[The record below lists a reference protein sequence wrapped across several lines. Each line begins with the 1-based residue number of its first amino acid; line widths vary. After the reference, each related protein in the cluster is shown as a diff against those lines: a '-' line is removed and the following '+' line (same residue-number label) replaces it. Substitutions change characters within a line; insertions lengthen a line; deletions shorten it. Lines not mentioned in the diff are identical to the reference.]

1 MNAPTKLFLD
11 YDSFNNR
18 WKISDIEGLFYGTGE
33 TPEDA
38 IRSARIV
45 TDAPIFANSQFK
57 GLIDSVLDVSTK
69 DSTELTS
76 DDVIYTKDE
85 LIEALA
91 ELGGFKIYRIIDGGF
106 LLGYTM
112 ELIE

>member
-1 MNAPTKLFLD
+1 MAAPTKLFLD
-11 YDSFNNR
+11 YNSFDNH
-18 WKISDIEGLFYGTGE
+18 WKILDTNEYCFGSGE

-38 IRSARIV
+38 IRSARVV

-57 GLIDSVLDVSTK
+57 GLLDSVFDVSTK

-91 ELGGFKIYRIIDGGF
+91 ELSGFKIYRIIDGGY

-112 ELIE
+112 ELVE